1 MPESQR
7 LKETGSSCHLW
18 RQHPTLWNGEVVY
31 AEACQVRFRGALW
44 EACNH
49 QASAELHP
57 DQTIERKKK
66 ESIRKNVVINKIP
79 KHTYACAHAH
89 TDGSV
94 LIPFPF
100 DLVLSSGIL
109 SLSLVLNPQM
119 SYLAVAPV
127 CLDSSQSFYFEGQ
140 VLLGLGTSP
149 RPSFHLELS
158 SCFLAFSGMFFNIQ
172 YWLPSAY
179 SLVFHLS

>member
-1 MPESQR
+1 MRKLAKSVLEAPFEKLATTKLRQSYIQTKQC
-7 LKETGSSCHLW
+7 KE
-18 RQHPTLWNGEVVY
+18 
-31 AEACQVRFRGALW
+31 
-44 EACNH
+44 
-49 QASAELHP
+49 
-57 DQTIERKKK
+57 KK
-66 ESIRKNVVINKIP
+66 ESNRKNVVINKIP

-94 LIPFPF
+94 LTPFPF

-109 SLSLVLNPQM
+109 SLSLVLNLQM

-172 YWLPSAY
+172 Y
-179 SLVFHLS
+179 